1 MFAKVT
7 VEGGEDDKCR
17 PDDEDDAEEFFE
29 VEEEDGEVT
38 PKAGDADSMDCVDH
52 RQTHNNN
59 IISAERLSDKIKALQ
74 VS

>member
-1 MFAKVT
+1 MFVT
-7 VEGGEDDKCR
+7 CVWNT
-17 PDDEDDAEEFFE
+17 DDEDDAEEFFE